1 MKIYKRLFKSATLV
15 GLPVRNLRQAGNDRA
30 KAVYFVVM
38 SDYQTA
44 VIGAG
49 VVGLAVAAELS
60 PCGSTLVLE
69 KEWKFGQAASSHN
82 SEVVHAG
89 IYYAPGSLKA
99 RLCVEGNRLIR
110 QLARDCGIGYA
121 QVGKLIVAA
130 SEEEVEYLHWL
141 KDNAAAN
148 GVTDL
153 RWISPEELH
162 EQAPSVHGEAY
173 LFSPTSGIV
182 DSHALMVHFKTVAEQ
197 SGADF
202 VFNSELVSALFLPP
216 VYGGTKGG
224 SSGYELTVRDSS
236 GSLTRITTDR
246 VINCAGLYSD
256 RVAAMFGMDVQALG
270 LDLLWSKGYYFTLE
284 GGHKLGIRH
293 LVYPVPEKSLKS
305 LGVHATV
312 DLAGGLR
319 FGPTAEYMERKIE
332 DYSFSDAPTTP
343 VAESISRY
351 LPPVDAS
358 RLSPMMAGIRSKL
371 TRPGQPP
378 RDFYIREE
386 SERGLP
392 GLVNLIGIESPGLT
406 AAPAIAKYVAELLR

>member
-1 MKIYKRLFKSATLV
+1 
-15 GLPVRNLRQAGNDRA
+15 
-30 KAVYFVVM
+30 M

-49 VVGLAVAAELS
+49 AVGLAVAAELA
-60 PCGSTLVLE
+60 PRGSTLVIE
-69 KEWKFGQAASSHN
+69 KAWKFGQAASSHN

-110 QLARDCGIGYA
+110 KLATNYGIGYA

-130 SEEEVEYLHWL
+130 SEEEVEYLRWL

-153 RWISPEELH
+153 RWVSPEELR
-162 EQAPSVHGEAY
+162 ELEPSIRAQTC

-182 DSHALMVHFKTVAEQ
+182 DSHALMVHFKTTAEQ
-197 SGADF
+197 AGADF
-202 VFNSELVSALFLPP
+202 VFNTEVVAARRLPP
-216 VYGGTKGG
+216 TSVGGFGG
-224 SSGYELTVRDSS
+224 VSGYELTVRDAD
-236 GSLTRITTDR
+236 GALTRITAEK

-270 LDLLWSKGYYFTLE
+270 LDLLWAKGYYFSLE

-293 LVYPVPEKSLKS
+293 LVYPVPDKSLKS
-305 LGVHATV
+305 LGVHATA
-312 DLAGGLR
+312 DLSGGLR
-319 FGPTAEYMERKIE
+319 FGPTAEYMREKTE
-332 DYSFSDAPTTP
+332 DYSFSDAATAP

-351 LPPVDAS
+351 LPPVDPS

-371 TRPGQPP
+371 TRPAQPP

-386 SERGLP
+386 SDRGLP
-392 GLVNLIGIESPGLT
+392 RFVNLIGIESPGLT
-406 AAPAIAKYVAELLR
+406 ASPAIAKYVTKLL

>member
-1 MKIYKRLFKSATLV
+1 MI
-15 GLPVRNLRQAGNDRA
+15 
-30 KAVYFVVM
+30 M

-49 VVGLAVAAELS
+49 VVGLAVAAELALR
-60 PCGSTLVLE
+60 GSTLVVE
-69 KEWKFGQAASSHN
+69 KAWKFGQAASSHN

-110 QLARDCGIGYA
+110 QLATNYGIGCA
-121 QVGKLIVAA
+121 QVGKFIVAA
-130 SEEEVEYLHWL
+130 CEEEVEYLRWL

-153 RWISPEELH
+153 RWVSSDGLRKQE
-162 EQAPSVHGEAY
+162 PSVRGQAG
-173 LFSPTSGIV
+173 LFSPTSGVV
-182 DSHALMVHFKTVAEQ
+182 DSHALMVHFKTIAEQ
-197 SGADF
+197 SGVDF
-202 VFNSELVSALFLPP
+202 IFNAEVVAARKLPP
-216 VYGGTKGG
+216 TSVGGLGG
-224 SSGYELTVRDSS
+224 VSGYELTVRDAD
-236 GSLTRITTDR
+236 GALTQITAEK

-270 LDLLWSKGYYFTLE
+270 LDLLWAKGYYFSLE

-386 SERGLP
+386 SDRGLP
-392 GLVNLIGIESPGLT
+392 GLLNLIGIESPGLT
-406 AAPAIAKYVAELLR
+406 AAPAIAKHVAELLR

>member
-1 MKIYKRLFKSATLV
+1 
-15 GLPVRNLRQAGNDRA
+15 
-30 KAVYFVVM
+30 M

-49 VVGLAVAAELS
+49 VVGLAVAAELA
-60 PCGSTLVLE
+60 PRGSTLVLE
-69 KEWKFGQAASSHN
+69 KAWKFGQAASSHN

-110 QLARDCGIGYA
+110 QLATNYGIGYA

-130 SEEEVEYLHWL
+130 SEEEVEYLRWL

-153 RWISPEELH
+153 RWVSLDGLR
-162 EQAPSVHGEAY
+162 EQEPSVRGQAC
-173 LFSPTSGIV
+173 LFSPTSGVV
-182 DSHALMVHFKTVAEQ
+182 DSHALMVHFKTIAEQ
-197 SGADF
+197 CGADF
-202 VFNSELVSALFLPP
+202 VFNAEVVAARFLPP
-216 VYGGTKGG
+216 TSVGGHRGV
-224 SSGYELTVRDSS
+224 SSYELTVRDAD
-236 GSLTRITTDR
+236 GALTRITAEK

-256 RVAAMFGMDVQALG
+256 RVAAMFGMDVQAPG
-270 LDLLWSKGYYFTLE
+270 LDLLWAKGYYFSLE

-386 SERGLP
+386 SARGLP

-406 AAPAIAKYVAELLR
+406 AAPAIAKYVTKLL